1 VAADI
6 GVLFRLTS
14 CYTEGYVMVRG
25 VEGRIKQIRKREEC
39 RSTFIWRYAGQAKDE
54 EEEEE
59 KE

>member
-1 VAADI
+1 
-6 GVLFRLTS
+6 
-14 CYTEGYVMVRG
+14 MVRG

-59 KE
+59 KEQEEEEEEEENW